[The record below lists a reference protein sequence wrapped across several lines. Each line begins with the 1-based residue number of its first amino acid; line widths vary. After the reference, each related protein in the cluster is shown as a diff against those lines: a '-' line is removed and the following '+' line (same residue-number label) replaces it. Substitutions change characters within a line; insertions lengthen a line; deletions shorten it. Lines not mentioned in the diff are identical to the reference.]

1 MRYKKFLESIVQFE
15 LSESDFRELEE
26 ACSEILSNANIL
38 RDIMTNWSDESND
51 IDFKFDKWI
60 DLNFIQGGLSGKY
73 SKYQKSTGFYTKE
86 ESGELII
93 DRNEM
98 SNNQFEAII
107 HLLKDKQPNHY
118 GDCKI
123 VAGFIID
130 LGYDHFYMITPEEKK
145 IVDKIEEEIKSRFP
159 LVDINR
165 TKNRSTR
172 TTFNYLEIKIPL

>member
-60 DLNFIQGGLSGKY
+60 DLTLRDYF
-73 SKYQKSTGFYTKE
+73 TPGFYVKE
-86 ESGELII
+86 ENGELVI
-93 DRNEM
+93 DRDEM
-98 SNNQFEAII
+98 NSRQFEAIM
-107 HLLKDKQPNHY
+107 HLLKYSSKRYHA
-118 GDCKI
+118 KI
-123 VAGFIID
+123 VTKFIID

-172 TTFNYLEIKIPL
+172 TTFNYLEIKIPI